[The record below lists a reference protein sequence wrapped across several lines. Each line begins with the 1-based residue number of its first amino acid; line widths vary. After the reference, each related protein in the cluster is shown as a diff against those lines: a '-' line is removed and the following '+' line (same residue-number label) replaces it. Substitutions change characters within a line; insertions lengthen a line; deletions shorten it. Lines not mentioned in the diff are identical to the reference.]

1 MDSEVRPQLRIRPF
15 ESGED
20 LKGLSLEIPS
30 DLSRIKEAV
39 ELVSGQC
46 VKMGLGH
53 RAASFN
59 LRVALSEAISNAI
72 LYGNKLD
79 VKKTVNVTAEA
90 AGEKISI
97 RVADEGPGYDPAAVP
112 DPTTPER
119 IKSPDGRGLFLIR
132 NLVDEVTFSER
143 GNAICMVLRRS

>member
-15 ESGED
+15 DGEED
-20 LKGLSLEIPS
+20 MTGLSLEIPS
-30 DLSRIKEAV
+30 DLSRIEEAV
-39 ELVSGQC
+39 EIVSGQC
-46 VKMGLGH
+46 VKMGLGR

-59 LRVALSEAISNAI
+59 LRVALSEAIANAI
-72 LYGNKLD
+72 MYGNKLD
-79 VKKTVNVTAEA
+79 IKKTVNVTAEA
-90 AGEKISI
+90 AGEKISV
-97 RVADEGPGYDPAAVP
+97 RVVDEGSGYDPTAVP

-119 IKSPDGRGLFLIR
+119 IALSDGRGLFLIR